1 MRRTTVPGVTVLCVA
16 SMAARAEDNEA
27 TAHGWRIKGDRG
39 ETVKVLP
46 PPAAVPSATGHPVD
60 APVTG
65 YTVYRASYGS
75 GNLVDH
81 GGLEIA
87 TAGFYQIYYSSTIPT
102 GVTTGINGF
111 INAFGSG
118 IPDYTIIQQYGSHA
132 PIAATLTNAGVLF
145 DTNTAPSTISD
156 SQIQSYLAGLFTSG
170 RVSASAYS
178 IYGVYLPP
186 GTTSTM
192 GSYASCTS
200 YCGYHSVFTY
210 GSLQIKYAVF
220 PYLTCSG
227 CSLSGKSVLDML
239 TIVTS
244 HEIREAVTDP
254 GDNGKN
260 AWYDRVGYE
269 ADDKCA
275 WHHLYQLSSGYWV
288 QPEYSNANKGCVVFP

>member
-1 MRRTTVPGVTVLCVA
+1 MSKKLAYAGFVFLLGTALTAGAQP
-16 SMAARAEDNEA
+16 SDNPFHA
-27 TAHGWRIKGDRG
+27 TGDRG
-39 ETVKVLP
+39 ETVKILP
-46 PPAAVPSATGHPVD
+46 TPAQAGEAPGHPVD
-60 APVTG
+60 APASG
-65 YTVYRASYGS
+65 FAVYRASYGS

-87 TAGFYQIYYSSTIPT
+87 GAAFVPIFYDSSIPAS
-102 GVTTGINGF
+102 VTSGIDQF
-111 INAFGSG
+111 VSFFGSG

-132 PIAATLTNAGVLF
+132 PIASTITPIQSIVDHKGVPATLS
-145 DTNTAPSTISD
+145 DT
-156 SQIQSYLAGLFTSG
+156 QIQSYLAGLFSG
-170 RVSASAYS
+170 GLAANANT

-192 GSYASCTS
+192 GSSKSCTN
-200 YCGYHSVFTY
+200 YCGYHSHFTY
-210 GSLQIKYAVF
+210 SGIQIKYAVF

-260 AWYDRVGYE
+260 AWYDRRGYE

-275 WHHLYQLSSGYWV
+275 WHNLYTLSNGQWV
-288 QPEYSNANKGCVVFP
+288 QPEYSNTHGGCVVYP

>member
-1 MRRTTVPGVTVLCVA
+1 MKRAACVGLLILCMTSA
-16 SMAARAEDNEA
+16 AARGDDDEA
-27 TAHGWRIKGDRG
+27 TAHGWRLKGDRG

-46 PPAAVPSATGHPVD
+46 SPHRVPSAAGHPVE

-65 YTVYRASYGS
+65 MTVYAASYGS
-75 GNLVDH
+75 GNLNDH

-87 TAGFYQIYYSSTIPT
+87 NAGFYQIYYDSTVPANI
-102 GVTTGINGF
+102 TTGIDGF
-111 INAFGSG
+111 VNVFGSG
-118 IPDYTIIQQYGSHA
+118 VPDYKIIQQYGSHA
-132 PIAATLTNAGVLF
+132 AIAPTLANRGQFVDTKGV
-145 DTNTAPSTISD
+145 PSTISD
-156 SQIQSYLAGLFTSG
+156 SQIQSYLAGLFTSST
-170 RVSASAYS
+170 VPASAST

-192 GSYASCTS
+192 GSSSSCTN

-227 CSLSGKSVLDML
+227 CSLSGRSVLDML

-260 AWYDRVGYE
+260 AWYDRRGYE

-275 WHHLYQLSSGYWV
+275 WHHLYTVGGYWV
-288 QPEYSNANKGCVVFP
+288 QPEYSNANKGCVVYP

>member
-1 MRRTTVPGVTVLCVA
+1 MRKTLCTGLVLLLA
-16 SMAARAEDNEA
+16 LSTAARADDDEA
-27 TAHGWRIKGDRG
+27 TANGWRLKGDRG

-46 PPAAVPSATGHPVD
+46 APARVPSAGGHPVD
-60 APVTG
+60 APITG
-65 YTVYRASYGS
+65 MTVYPASYGS
-75 GNLVDH
+75 GSLIDH

-87 TAGFYQIYYSSTIPT
+87 NAGFYQIYYDSSVGTSISS
-102 GVTTGINGF
+102 G
-111 INAFGSG
+111 INAFVNLFGSG
-118 IPDYTIIQQYGSHA
+118 VPDYKIIQQYGSHA
-132 PIAATLTNAGVLF
+132 PIAATLMNAGVLY
-145 DTNTAPSTISD
+145 DTKGTPSTISD
-156 SQIQSYLAGLFTSG
+156 SQIQSYLAGLFSSG
-170 RVSASAYS
+170 RVPASAHT

-186 GTTSTM
+186 GTTSTIG
-192 GSYASCTS
+192 GSASCTS

-210 GSLQIKYAVF
+210 GGLQVKYAVF

-254 GDNGKN
+254 GDNGSN
-260 AWYDRVGYE
+260 AWYARRGYE

-275 WHHLYQLSSGYWV
+275 WHNLYTVGGYWV

>member
-1 MRRTTVPGVTVLCVA
+1 MRKTVYTGLVLLFAV
-16 SMAARAEDNEA
+16 SFAAWADDDEA
-27 TAHGWRIKGDRG
+27 TASGWRIRGDRG

-46 PPAAVPSATGHPVD
+46 PPARVPSSAGHPVD
-60 APVTG
+60 APITG
-65 YTVYRASYGS
+65 MTVYPGSYGS
-75 GNLVDH
+75 GNLIDH

-87 TAGFYQIYYSSTIPT
+87 NAGFYQIYYDGSIPT
-102 GVTTGINGF
+102 SITTGINGF
-111 INAFGSG
+111 TNAFGSG

-132 PIAATLTNAGVLF
+132 PIAATLTNAGVLY
-145 DTNTAPSTISD
+145 DTKGVPSTISD
-156 SQIQSYLAGLFTSG
+156 SQIQSYLAGLFSSRITPDTHT
-170 RVSASAYS
+170 

-186 GTTSTM
+186 GTTSTI
-192 GSYASCTS
+192 GSSKSCTS

-210 GSLQIKYAVF
+210 GGQQIKYAVF

-254 GDNGKN
+254 GDNGSN
-260 AWYDRVGYE
+260 AWYDRRGYE

-275 WHHLYQLSSGYWV
+275 WHHLYQLASGYWV
-288 QPEYSNANKGCVVFP
+288 QPEYSNKNKGCVVFP